1 MDMTE
6 QERMELLKRAVNSLD
21 RNDRAGFREIM
32 CWAKKNCPEESALY
46 GEILLLTVAA
56 GETKPEEML
65 KTLRQAEEK
74 IGGSSKVLTPQSR
87 FAENHYDA
95 LMLWGTKPGRADIIR
110 ELELNIR
117 AVSETFHRLTGFGHG
132 VYECFRAQLAYSRGE
147 FEEAKRWASTE
158 IYRGIDGQISLIR
171 VYMLE
176 ILAGVAK
183 HTMDSRLWHESYGM
197 LRTIASGKQAASRTC
212 REQAEV
218 ICAMLEM
225 ALGCLHDVP
234 AWVATGDFGVIPTP
248 EGYEIVSD
256 RLLMGTLPCAMVTHM
271 QYLSYSGEY
280 VRALQ
285 ISAMIQKVFGVENV
299 LLSSY
304 VSMLRAGCYINLNKP
319 DYARRAIEEAMEY
332 IAPDG
337 LWLIAAEFVPVHGE
351 MLYAA
356 AAEYDESAPEKIRN
370 IGADYWNK
378 LTPLRNDMLRGTSE
392 GLTKREQE
400 VMNLAMKGHSNAEIA
415 EKMQVSVRTVRFHLE
430 NVYSKL
436 HISRRS
442 KFVSEIETS
451 GVYKL
456 ADWVKR

>member
-1 MDMTE
+1 MAV
-6 QERMELLKRAVNSLD
+6 QRMELLQRAAVCLD
-21 RNDRAGFREIM
+21 RNDKDGFRQ
-32 CWAKKNCPEESALY
+32 ALAY
-46 GEILLLTVAA
+46 ARAECAGDERMTGELQLLSVAGGEIARD
-56 GETKPEEML
+56 GIL
-65 KTLRQAEEK
+65 KTLLQAEK
-74 IGGSSKVLTPQSR
+74 MIGGHSQILTPQSR

-95 LMLWGTKPGRADIIR
+95 LMLWGREPGRADV
-110 ELELNIR
+110 IR
-117 AVSETFHRLTGFGHG
+117 AWEPTMRAIADVFQRLTGFGHG
-132 VYECFRAQLAYSRGE
+132 IYECFCAQLAYSRGE
-147 FEEAKRWASTE
+147 FEEAKRWASTD
-158 IYRGIDGQISLIR
+158 IARGADGQISLIR

-183 HTMDSRLWHESYGM
+183 HTMDSRLWHESYGS
-197 LRTIASGKQAASRTC
+197 LRAIASGQQAASRTC

-218 ICAMLEM
+218 VCAMLEM
-225 ALGCLHDVP
+225 SLGCLHDVP
-234 AWVATGDFGVIPTP
+234 TWVATGDFGVIPTP

-256 RLLMGTLPCAMVTHM
+256 RLLTGTLSCAMVTHM

-285 ISAMIQKVFGVENV
+285 VAAMIQQVFGVGNV
-299 LLSSY
+299 LLDGY

-356 AAEYDESAPEKIRN
+356 AAEYDEGAPEKIRH
-370 IGADYWNK
+370 IGADYWDK

-436 HISRRS
+436 NISRRS
-442 KFVSEIETS
+442 KFVSEIEKS

-456 ADWVKR
+456 ANWVKQ